1 VHKVFSLSDRF
12 EKGGA
17 TFDWSVFLMK
27 TSNHLINLAGR
38 KNNTFYETDI
48 FESVKVRDVRNLTIP
63 DGDVLYREML
73 EILPVAVFIHSNGRF
88 VYANQEAA
96 RLHGL
101 TDASQLVDR
110 ILAEFIHP
118 EDVHKF
124 QKTFLENPENIN
136 EKHYVELRIVQAENV
151 VRDLEV
157 TSLPVLFAGK
167 KARLAICVDRTEQ
180 KQIKNFLL
188 NHLVF
193 LETLIDTIPNPIFY
207 KTRDGHYLGCNK
219 MFAKKILGLPRQKI
233 IGRTVYDFPEQV
245 SLKDADIFHQYDQIL
260 FEQPGVQVFE
270 SKLVCADG
278 IKRDFIFYK
287 APFRDADN
295 IIAGLVGIMVD
306 ITELR
311 KVEQDL
317 YRYQDKLR
325 GLSSSMALA
334 DELERHKIATNL
346 HEQIGQA
353 LAVSKMKL
361 GALQEVAF
369 TREMLLALNEIRELV
384 GQSLQDTRSLTF
396 ELSPPV
402 LYEMGLKAALEW
414 LVENVADRGTIS
426 YSYEDD
432 GKVPELDGEVSVL
445 LFRAT
450 RELLLNVAFH
460 SDATDAV
467 VNFSQDD
474 QNVYIQVEDNGVG
487 FDLAKIDEKNVEL
500 SAGMGLFSIRERI
513 NHLGGRL
520 EVESKPGEG
529 TRVTIVSP
537 KKYYRK

>member
-1 VHKVFSLSDRF
+1 
-12 EKGGA
+12 
-17 TFDWSVFLMK
+17 MK

-48 FESVKVRDVRNLTIP
+48 FESVKVQDVRNLTIP
-63 DGDVLYREML
+63 EGDVLYREML
-73 EILPVAVFIHSNGRF
+73 EVLPVAVFIHSNGRF

-96 RLHGL
+96 GLYGL
-101 TDASQLVDR
+101 TGASQLVDR
-110 ILAEFIHP
+110 TLAEFIHP

-124 QKTFLENPENIN
+124 QKTFLENPENID
-136 EKHYVELRIVQAENV
+136 EKHYIELRIVQAENV
-151 VRDLEV
+151 VRNLEV
-157 TSLPVLFAGK
+157 TSVPVLFAGK

-233 IGRTVYDFPEQV
+233 IGRTVYDFPEHI

-369 TREMLLALNEIRELV
+369 TREMLLSLNEIRELI

-450 RELLLNVAFH
+450 RELLINVAFH

-474 QNVYIQVEDNGVG
+474 QNVYIQVEDNGIG
-487 FDLAKIDEKNVEL
+487 FDLTKIDEKNVEL